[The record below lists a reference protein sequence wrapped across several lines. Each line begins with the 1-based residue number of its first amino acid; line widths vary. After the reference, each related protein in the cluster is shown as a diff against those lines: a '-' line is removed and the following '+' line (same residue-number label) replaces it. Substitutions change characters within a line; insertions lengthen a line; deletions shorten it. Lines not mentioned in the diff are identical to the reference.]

1 MLDAWHP
8 AALGNQLTYSR
19 LAGGCF
25 TAHRSYWTRS
35 LGSIADSLA
44 SAVHLNPR
52 WSRSCCSRFTRS
64 RVCHWNQSHF
74 LATSSNLPATL
85 WSILCHLS
93 SCPSCDPTAVY
104 SVERT
109 ENSGSIR
116 YYWTSHRCF
125 FFLTSCSATCR
136 NRTRSQLQHHWSAYA
151 RSSHF
156 WSSGTAWPTFSWWTS
171 MLRVNLF
178 TSTPSQNEHRRINLI
193 L

>member
-1 MLDAWHP
+1 MLDVWHQ

-19 LAGGCF
+19 LAGGCS
-25 TAHRSYWTRS
+25 TAQRSYWTRS
-35 LGSIADSLA
+35 LGSIADNLA
-44 SAVHLNPR
+44 SAIHLNPR
-52 WSRSCCSRFTRS
+52 WNRSCCSHFARS

-74 LATSSNLPATL
+74 SATSSNLPAAL

-93 SCPSCDPTAVY
+93 ACPSCDPTAVY

-109 ENSGSIR
+109 ENSDSIR

-136 NRTRSQLQHHWSAYA
+136 NYLLFNMIRSQLQHHLSANA
-151 RSSHF
+151 SSSRF
-156 WSSGTAWPTFSWWTS
+156 WSSETACPTFSWWI
-171 MLRVNLF
+171 
-178 TSTPSQNEHRRINLI
+178 TSTPWQNEHRRINLI